1 MYDELGLATKL
12 SVKSYSPISIV
23 MTWNDNP
30 QDILKLGLVVIFSK
44 IISMTLITIH
54 YLDE

>member
-30 QDILKLGLVVIFSK
+30 QDILKLGLVIFSK